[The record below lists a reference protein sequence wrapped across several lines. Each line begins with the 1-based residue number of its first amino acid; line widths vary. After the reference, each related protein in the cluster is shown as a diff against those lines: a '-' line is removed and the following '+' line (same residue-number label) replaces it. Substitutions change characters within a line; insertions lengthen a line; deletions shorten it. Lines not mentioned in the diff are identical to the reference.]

1 MSSSE
6 DEIIVESN
14 LDLKTKGEDNICCH
28 SSNSILELDRTI
40 DETGADDDHGSS
52 NES

>member
-14 LDLKTKGEDNICCH
+14 LDLKTKGEDNSYCDG
-28 SSNSILELDRTI
+28 NNNILELDGI
-40 DETGADDDHGSS
+40 FD
-52 NES
+52 